1 MKTISTI
8 LLSLLV
14 TVSNALASVGTEVEG
29 LGLMAALFIAFG
41 VLIVLHQFI
50 PGLLLLGGMLKGIFS
65 PTDKKVP
72 NVRSN

>member
-8 LLSLLV
+8 VLSLLV
-14 TVSNALASVGTEVEG
+14 TVSNVLASGNAEAEG
-29 LGLMAALFIAFG
+29 LGLMSALFIAFG
-41 VLIVLHQFI
+41 VLIILQQFI

-72 NVRSN
+72 NVSSN

>member
-8 LLSLLV
+8 VLSLLV
-14 TVSNALASVGTEVEG
+14 TVSNVLASGNAEAEG
-29 LGLMAALFIAFG
+29 LGLMSALFIAFG
-41 VLIVLHQFI
+41 VLIILQQFI

-72 NVRSN
+72 NVNSN